1 MGKFGER
8 VARNI
13 SIFDFAYVD
22 ILDYSEA
29 YVDFS
34 LCTWDYLDYSEA
46 YVDFLLCTCDFDYF
60 NYSNDAYVD
69 YLVEYLGY
77 RFFVSGPD
85 GKKKADFGPSQT
97 IQ

>member
-1 MGKFGER
+1 MESVSNCWERGGGKFGER

-34 LCTWDYLDYSEA
+34 LCT
-46 YVDFLLCTCDFDYF
+46 CDIDYF

-69 YLVEYLGY
+69 YLVEYLGNH
-77 RFFVSGPD
+77 FFVSGPD
-85 GKKKADFGPSQT
+85 CLFFEDFGPSQT

>member
-1 MGKFGER
+1 MESVSNCWERGGGKYGER

-13 SIFDFAYVD
+13 AIFDFAYVD

-29 YVDFS
+29 Y
-34 LCTWDYLDYSEA
+34 
-46 YVDFLLCTCDFDYF
+46 DYF

-85 GKKKADFGPSQT
+85 CRKNADFGPSQT